1 MRFCKG
7 KETRKETKYDTES
20 RGRGTRGEI
29 FTLRV
34 TASPRLRVMEIFT
47 VHRSP
52 FTVHGLILI
61 HCTATSEIKLSIDPT
76 TKRIR

>member
-1 MRFCKG
+1 M
-7 KETRKETKYDTES
+7 TRSHGE
-20 RGRGTRGEI
+20 GGTRGEI

-76 TKRIR
+76 TKGIL

>member
-1 MRFCKG
+1 M
-7 KETRKETKYDTES
+7 TRS
-20 RGRGTRGEI
+20 HGEGGHGEKS
-29 FTLRV
+29 LLS
-34 TASPRLRVMEIFT
+34 ASPRLRVMEIFT
-47 VHRSP
+47 VHFSL